1 MTFRQT
7 STSDDTDVNDIRN
20 EPDSGE
26 EDDLADLTFTM
37 PDMEQKKPKKKAK
50 PKKRELSKKEVR

>member
-1 MTFRQT
+1 M
-7 STSDDTDVNDIRN
+7 NDIRN